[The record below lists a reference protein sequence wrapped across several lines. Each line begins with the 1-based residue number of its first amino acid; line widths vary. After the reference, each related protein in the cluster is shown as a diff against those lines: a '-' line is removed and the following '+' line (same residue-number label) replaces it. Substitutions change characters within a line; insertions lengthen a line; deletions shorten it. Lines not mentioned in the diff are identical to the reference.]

1 MTRTIVTGIDVG
13 THTVRVLV
21 GEYLIGHRYP
31 KVLAVVAKDSRGLRH
46 GYVVN
51 LDEVSASVGEALS
64 AAENMAKLKLKRAYL
79 AIGGVTL
86 ESRTADASV
95 AVSRADQEVT
105 EVDVK
110 RVLELCESS
119 IPDHANRTV
128 IQSYPLAFKLDGK
141 KVLGRPTGFKGGKLE
156 ARSIFITCLTQ
167 HLNDLENAV
176 IANGIAV
183 EDVIPSPIAAS
194 MVTLTKVQRM
204 AGCVLANIGSETT
217 SIAVFEEGIPLSVR
231 VFPIGSRDIT
241 NDIALGLKISLDE
254 AERIKTGIEDPGV
267 THKKL
272 DEIIDA
278 RLSDMFELIE
288 AHLKKL
294 GRNGLLPA
302 GIVMTGGG
310 SGVPDIESLAKKA
323 LRLPARL
330 GSLENGTM
338 QKMPGADPAWAVA
351 YGLVLAVNMST
362 GEESRGSQIM
372 AGTKAQILKWFREL
386 LP

>member
-1 MTRTIVTGIDVG
+1 MTRNIVTGIDVG

-21 GEYLIGHRYP
+21 GEYLTGHRYP
-31 KVLAVVAKDSRGLRH
+31 KVLALVAKDSRGLRH
-46 GYVVN
+46 GYVAN
-51 LDEVSASVGEALS
+51 PDEVSASVGEALS

-86 ESRTADASV
+86 ESRIADASV

-110 RVLELCESS
+110 RVLDLCESG

-156 ARSIFITCLTQ
+156 ARSVFITCLTQ

-176 IANGIAV
+176 ISNGVAV
-183 EDVIPSPIAAS
+183 DDVIPSPIAAS
-194 MVTLTKVQRM
+194 MVTLSKVQKM

-217 SIAVFEEGIPLSVR
+217 SIAVFEENIPLSVR

-267 THKKL
+267 TRKKL

-302 GIVMTGGG
+302 GIVITGGG
-310 SGVPDIESLAKKA
+310 SGVPDIESLARKA

-330 GSLENGTM
+330 GTLENGAM
-338 QKMPGADPAWAVA
+338 LKMPGSDPAWAVA
-351 YGLVLAVNMST
+351 YGLTIAGREIQS
-362 GEESRGSQIM
+362 EESRTSQII
-372 AGTKAQILKWFREL
+372 GNTKGQIVKWFREL